1 MGRLQY
7 NTQHRFE
14 DMKDV
19 VTDDSDGKG
28 VWEYAVRT
36 QQSTVGVVLYNNKH
50 IRGDLRDTSAS
61 QRRHGDG

>member
-1 MGRLQY
+1 MMGGLQY

-28 VWEYAVRT
+28 CVRVCGT
-36 QQSTVGVVLYNNKH
+36 YTTINRRGGTIQQ
-50 IRGDLRDTSAS
+50 
-61 QRRHGDG
+61 